1 MTEAT
6 QQALTRH
13 TTEFYS
19 LAPTD
24 RKAAEFYF
32 KEHIWPILATAIV
45 AGDSEVLSLL
55 ADLVG
60 AQLKTQ

>member
-6 QQALTRH
+6 KQALTRH
-13 TTEFYS
+13 TIDFYS

-32 KEHIWPILATAIV
+32 KEHIWPILATAI
-45 AGDSEVLSLL
+45 AARDSEVLRLMG
-55 ADLVG
+55 DLVG
-60 AQLKTQ
+60 EQLESQ

>member
-6 QQALTRH
+6 KQALTRH

-24 RKAAEFYF
+24 RKAAKFYF
-32 KEHIWPILATAIV
+32 KEHIWPILAAAIV
-45 AGDSEVLSLL
+45 ARDSEALRLMG
-55 ADLVG
+55 DLVG
-60 AQLKTQ
+60 EQLESQ